1 VTPNN
6 GQGSEGA
13 SLESDVYPRVGLAL
27 SGGVA
32 KVVAHIGILQALSEA
47 SIPIHAIAATS
58 GGAIIGAFYAAGK
71 TPQEMQAL
79 AREISWK
86 KLTRVTIPRLGLLSN
101 ERMETF
107 VTERLG
113 DPTFRDLAIP
123 LAVVAADLTTGKK
136 AVFTEG
142 RIGPPIRA
150 SCSIPQVFT
159 PVSINGN
166 LVVDGGL
173 VEYLPIQTL
182 ADMGCD
188 IRIGVN
194 LGAVHNWHAKDPK
207 NFFEVALR
215 VIGFVSQRNALISE
229 QMADYV
235 IRPDLSAF
243 GPYELDRAEE
253 LIRIGYEAGTQAVP
267 AILAL
272 IQEKAAERIDDHDW
286 NRMVRWFR
294 NHSPIQLFGKKEA

>member
-1 VTPNN
+1 VTSSD
-6 GQGSEGA
+6 GQDHRSPLLAG
-13 SLESDVYPRVGLAL
+13 DDYPRVGLAL

-32 KVVAHIGILQALSEA
+32 KVVAHIGILHALTEA

-58 GGAIIGAFYAAGK
+58 GGAIVGAFFAAGK
-71 TPQEMQAL
+71 TPQEMQRL

-101 ERMETF
+101 ERMEKF
-107 VTERLG
+107 VTDRLG
-113 DPTFRDLAIP
+113 DPTFEDLKIP
-123 LAVVAADLTTGKK
+123 LAVVGADLTTGKK
-136 AVFTEG
+136 IVFTTG

-159 PVSINGN
+159 PVSIRGN

-182 ADMGCD
+182 AEMGCD
-188 IRIGVN
+188 VLIGVN
-194 LGAVHNWHAKDPK
+194 LGAVHNWHAKDPR

-215 VIGFVSQRNALISE
+215 VIGFVSQRNAAISE
-229 QMADYV
+229 HYADHV

-243 GPYELDRAEE
+243 GPYDLDRAEE
-253 LIRIGYEAGTQAVP
+253 LVRIGYETGKQAVP
-267 AILAL
+267 AILAI
-272 IQEKAAERIDDHDW
+272 IQEKVADRIDDHDW
-286 NRMVRWFR
+286 GRMVRWFR
-294 NHSPIQLFGKKEA
+294 NHSPLQLFGKKET